1 MPSRDWRLRL
11 QDIVES
17 IDEIL
22 QRTAGMELEE
32 FTTNRTIVKAV
43 LYDLGI
49 IGEAARNIP
58 SDIQSRYPQIPWRL
72 MGDMRNV
79 IFHEYFQVE
88 LKIVWIAIENN
99 LPLLCLQLREVLES
113 EAETG

>member
-1 MPSRDWRLRL
+1 
-11 QDIVES
+11 
-17 IDEIL
+17 
-22 QRTAGMELEE
+22 
-32 FTTNRTIVKAV
+32 
-43 LYDLGI
+43 
-49 IGEAARNIP
+49 
-58 SDIQSRYPQIPWRL
+58 

-99 LPLLCLQLREVLES
+99 LPLLGSQLREVLEN

>member
-11 QDIVES
+11 RDISDS

-22 QRTAGMELEE
+22 QRTEGMEFED

-88 LKIVWIAIENN
+88 FKIVWMAIQNN
-99 LPLLCLQLREVLES
+99 LPLLGSQLQEVLES
-113 EAETG
+113 EAETE

>member
-11 QDIVES
+11 QDIVDS

-22 QRTAGMELEE
+22 QRTEFEH
-32 FTTNRTIVKAV
+32 FTTNRTIVKTV

-49 IGEAARNIP
+49 IGEAARNIHIP
-58 SDIQSRYPQIPWRL
+58 RDIQSRYPQIPWRL
-72 MGDMRNV
+72 MGDMRNI

-88 LKIVWIAIENN
+88 LKIVWMAIENN
-99 LPLLCLQLREVLES
+99 LPLLGS
-113 EAETG
+113 